1 MLLEG
6 IFPAITT
13 PFYPDGR
20 LYLRKLEHNVERYS
34 RTMAAGL
41 VVLGSTGEAVMLSDE
56 ETRDV
61 LRHAARAAA
70 PDKVL
75 VAALAARASAR
86 RRAWP
91 STPLAISMTPSW
103 SARRTTMAR

>member
-34 RTMAAGL
+34 RTPCAGM
-41 VVLGSTGEAVMLSDE
+41 VVLGSTGEAVMLGDE

-61 LRHAARAAA
+61 LRHAASAAA
-70 PDKVL
+70 PDKIL
-75 VAALAARASAR
+75 LAGVARESLSENLRPALQ
-86 RRAWP
+86 
-91 STPLAISMTPSW
+91 LALHSH
-103 SARRTTMAR
+103 